1 MDAASWN
8 ASLPLIIIFLFGAL
22 ALWFAIRI
30 EVDKTIADLRREL
43 REARAEVR
51 TEIREVG
58 GKIDAM
64 NVRASEHE
72 LERARQR
79 GVTLILGSQTR
90 ARKPKRAPRTTS
102 PKPAPAAYPA
112 IPRHASSAPTASSV
126 APIAR
131 MSVFSSA
138 FPVRRA
144 PR

>member
-1 MDAASWN
+1 MDAAIWS
-8 ASLPLIIIFLFGAL
+8 ASLPLIIIFLLGAL
-22 ALWFAIRI
+22 ALWLAIRI
-30 EVDKTIADLRREL
+30 EVDRTIAELRREL
-43 REARAEVR
+43 REARAELK
-51 TEIREVG
+51 TDIREVG

-64 NVRASEHE
+64 NVRVSEFE

-79 GVTLILGSQTR
+79 GVALIL
-90 ARKPKRAPRTTS
+90 AA
-102 PKPAPAAYPA
+102 KPAPANPTATRPTTPKPKPTYPT

-126 APIAR
+126 APMAR

>member
-1 MDAASWN
+1 M
-8 ASLPLIIIFLFGAL
+8 
-22 ALWFAIRI
+22 ALWLAIRI
-30 EVDKTIADLRREL
+30 EVDRTIADLRREL
-43 REARAEVR
+43 REARAELK
-51 TEIREVG
+51 TDIREVG
-58 GKIDAM
+58 NKIDAI

-79 GVTLILGSQTR
+79 GVALILGSQTR
-90 ARKPKRAPRTTS
+90 AREPNS
-102 PKPAPAAYPA
+102 APAAYPA

-126 APIAR
+126 APMTR